1 MIKNMGGE
9 LVETQKASGGA
20 MIGTAIIIG
29 IIILV
34 FPFLVYWLAWFL
46 VFVMF
51 FGGIIALMQG

>member
-1 MIKNMGGE
+1 
-9 LVETQKASGGA
+9 VETQKASGGA

-51 FGGIIALMQG
+51 FGGIIALMQ